1 MRICMIT
8 NLYPPYVHGGA
19 ELYVH
24 NIAEKLSAK
33 HDVSI
38 ITTAPFGPE
47 RFSVSDK
54 ETTGKETIYRFYPL
68 NLYAPYSYAVK
79 PTFIKP
85 IWHLFDVWNPHVYT
99 YVKEVLKR
107 ERPEVVHVHNFKGL
121 SASVFRASSDLDIP
135 VVHTVHDYDL
145 ICPKTTMLTRTN
157 ADCVKPHTLC
167 RLYRR
172 LSRRIALTALI
183 APSDFM
189 LQTISNFGL
198 FPDVPKTKLPLG
210 IAECEPVER
219 VINGAFDV
227 LYVGRLGIHKGV
239 HCLIEAF
246 KSLDLSNAQLHIA
259 GQGGD
264 KAILERAARGDGRI
278 TIYGFLAPEKLRP
291 LYSVADV
298 AVVPSIY
305 NEPFGLV
312 IPEYYQQ
319 GIPVVGSRA
328 GALPELITDGYNGFL
343 FQPGDIGA
351 LAALLAELASDSKL
365 LDKLSMNARKSATTF
380 DLRVHLRKLEAIY
393 ADVASRDILLAS
405 NYVN

>member
-1 MRICMIT
+1 MIT

-24 NIAEKLSAK
+24 NIAEKLNAE

-38 ITTAPFGPE
+38 ITTAPFGKK
-47 RFSVSDK
+47 RISVSDK
-54 ETTGKETIYRFYPL
+54 KTEGKETIYRFYPL
-68 NLYAPYSYAVK
+68 NLYSPYSYALK
-79 PTFIKP
+79 PTFVKP

-107 ERPEVVHVHNFKGL
+107 ERAQVVHVHNFKGL
-121 SASVFRASSDLDIP
+121 SASVFRASNDLDIP

-157 ADCVKPHTLC
+157 ADCVNPHSLC

-172 LSRRIALTALI
+172 LSKRIALSAVI

-189 LQTISNFGL
+189 LETISNFGL
-198 FPDVPKTKLPLG
+198 FPNVPKTKLPLG
-210 IAECEPVER
+210 IAECEPVEK
-219 VINGAFDV
+219 VSSGTFDV

-246 KSLDLSNAQLHIA
+246 KSLDLSNARLHIA
-259 GQGGD
+259 GQGSD
-264 KAILERAARGDGRI
+264 RPALERAARDDGRI
-278 TIYGFLAPEKLRP
+278 LIYGFVAPEKLRQ

-305 NEPFGLV
+305 SEPFGLV

-319 GIPVVGSRA
+319 GIPVLGSHA

-343 FQPGDIGA
+343 FEPGDIGA
-351 LAALLAELASDSKL
+351 LAAVLAELASDSKL
-365 LDKLSMNARKSATTF
+365 LDELSRNARKSATTF
-380 DLRVHLRKLEAIY
+380 HLSTHLLKLEAIY
-393 ADVASRDILLAS
+393 ASVASRDVHLAG
-405 NYVN
+405 

>member
-1 MRICMIT
+1 MIT

-24 NIAEKLSAK
+24 NIAEKLSAE
-33 HDVSI
+33 HDISI
-38 ITTAPFGPE
+38 ITTAPFGKKRPSITDE
-47 RFSVSDK
+47 GAD
-54 ETTGKETIYRFYPL
+54 GKEAIYRFYPL
-68 NLYAPYSYAVK
+68 NLYSPYSYALK
-79 PTFIKP
+79 PSLIKP
-85 IWHLFDVWNPHVYT
+85 IWHLFNLWNPHVYT
-99 YVKEVLKR
+99 FVKEVLKR
-107 ERPEVVHVHNFKGL
+107 ERVEVVHVHNFKGL
-121 SASVFRASSDLDIP
+121 SASVFSASNDLGIP
-135 VVHTVHDYDL
+135 VVHTVHDFDL

-157 ADCVKPHTLC
+157 ADCVSPHSLC

-172 LSRRIALTALI
+172 LSKRIALTAVI

-189 LQTISNFGL
+189 LGTISNFGL
-198 FPDVPKTKLPLG
+198 FPNVPKTKLPLG

-219 VINGAFDV
+219 VSNGTFGV

-246 KSLDLSNAQLHIA
+246 KSLDLSTARLHIA

-264 KAILERAARGDGRI
+264 KAILERAAREDGRI
-278 TIYGFLAPEKLRP
+278 VVYGFLAPEKLRQ

-319 GIPVVGSRA
+319 GIPVLGSRA
-328 GALPELITDGYNGFL
+328 GALPELIIDGYNGFL
-343 FQPGDIGA
+343 FQPGDITA
-351 LAALLAELASDSKL
+351 LAALLADFASDPKL
-365 LDKLSMNARKSATTF
+365 LNELSANARKSAAAF
-380 DLRVHLRKLEAIY
+380 DLRVHLRKLKEIY
-393 ADVASRDILLAS
+393 ADVTSRRIRLAG
-405 NYVN
+405 